1 MKKIMSIA
9 LTLIMTVSMCFG
21 CFGSIY
27 AATPDKITVT
37 KAFSDCSWSE
47 ISEYVGMAEQGKINL
62 STQSVWSVGDTKDVT
77 LTTGETIQLQIA
89 DFNHDTFED
98 GTTAPV
104 SLIMKD
110 CLAESTVM
118 IQVSPSTGG
127 SSTESNTKSS
137 SENHMKVAEKLIYD
151 ILPTDLKAI
160 VAPVKKKCYM
170 TYNDASSLS
179 EESYN
184 IWLLSEAEVF
194 GSVSYTV
201 GSDEGTQYPIFTDNA
216 SRIKQYSWGLRS
228 LYLSSANSLVSVNSD
243 GSVGYCR
250 PNMSI
255 GVLAGLCI
263 RGTSDNTNIIDV
275 TVPESISLTAD
286 ADGNFSS
293 TYTFANSGSVALN
306 IKGTVNMA
314 NGWEL
319 VNSTEE
325 KVYKDLKK
333 VSLCMNNVDIAT
345 IKHDTVSDTDIGG
358 DFDAGE
364 SIDVTISG
372 RAALSSEALQNVNI
386 ASFNLTITPR

>member
-137 SENHMKVAEKLIYD
+137 SGNHMKVAEKLIYD